1 MTIVHVVEPFAAG
14 VSVFVKYLTETMPD
28 DQHIIIHGERKQVMS
43 AANVKKTFSSP
54 RVRFIKWNSAQ
65 RSIHPVKDFLALS

>member
-28 DQHIIIHGERKQVMS
+28 DMHIIIHGERKQVMS
-43 AANVKKTFSSP
+43 AANGKKNILVSQGEIYKMALGSTLNSP
-54 RVRFIKWNSAQ
+54 R
-65 RSIHPVKDFLALS
+65 